1 MVDIEIKQERDG
13 YDTQIFQFNSVH
25 SLIKYKFEG
34 KGREVK
40 SKKGDE

>member
-1 MVDIEIKQERDG
+1 MIIKYFDS
-13 YDTQIFQFNSVH
+13 IH

-34 KGREVK
+34 RVRQVK